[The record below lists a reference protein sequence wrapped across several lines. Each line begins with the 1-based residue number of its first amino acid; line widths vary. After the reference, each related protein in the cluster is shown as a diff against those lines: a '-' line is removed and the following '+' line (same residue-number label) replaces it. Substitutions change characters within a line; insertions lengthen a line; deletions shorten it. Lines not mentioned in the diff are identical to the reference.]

1 MGLKLYEITADFQA
15 LIADF
20 DSEENGDI
28 IGKLNA
34 LNADFQSKAN
44 DCIAYALNLKAQAA
58 AIKAHCDDLTAKRK
72 AYEQRVERLLDY
84 VLHNMKAVGLTEIQ
98 DKGGLFTAKVA
109 KNPPSVNVLNADEI
123 SSEFV
128 KVEQVS
134 SIDKK
139 AILQHFKATGEIVAG
154 VEIITNKQRL
164 SIK

>member
-1 MGLKLYEITADFQA
+1 MELYKITAEFQA

-20 DSEENGDI
+20 DGTSDDEFLD
-28 IGKLNA
+28 KLNG
-34 LNADFQSKAN
+34 LNADFISKAN
-44 DCIAYALNLKAQAA
+44 NCINYALNLKTDAMT
-58 AIKAHCDDLTAKRK
+58 IKSHCDEMTAKRK
-72 AYEQRVERLLDY
+72 TYEQRAEKLLEY
-84 VLHNMKAVGLTEIQ
+84 VLRNMQAVGLTEIK
-98 DKGGLFTAKVA
+98 DKGGLYAAKIA

-139 AILQHFKATGEIVAG
+139 AILQHFKETGEIIAG
-154 VEIITNKQRL
+154 VEIVTDRQRL

>member
-1 MGLKLYEITADFQA
+1 MELYKITAEFNA

-20 DSEENGDI
+20 DGNTDDEFLS
-28 IGKLNA
+28 KLNG

-44 DCIAYALNLKAQAA
+44 NCISYALNLKAQAA

-72 AYEQRVERLLDY
+72 TYEQRADKLLDY
-84 VLHNMKAVGLTEIQ
+84 VLHNMKAVGLTEIK
-98 DKGGLFTAKVA
+98 DSGGLYTAKVA

-154 VEIITNKQRL
+154 VEIVTDKQRL